1 MSAKVVSRTDT
12 SSDPIARRALDLA
25 SDRALPLT
33 DAVRQLL
40 ELADARLAPL
50 ELALAD
56 LRRRPAGADVDDARI
71 LVRSAIG
78 AAAVA
83 PFFGGPG
90 THLPA

>member
-1 MSAKVVSRTDT
+1 MAAFRSDRAHGAMSAKVVSRTDT

-40 ELADARLAPL
+40 ELADARLAPC
-50 ELALAD
+50 
-56 LRRRPAGADVDDARI
+56 
-71 LVRSAIG
+71 
-78 AAAVA
+78 
-83 PFFGGPG
+83 FGGPG